1 MSRQVSEMGGRKSVE
16 AEIDLVRPLSAS
28 AAPEMFQMQR
38 ALLKCEQLEKCI
50 KERDALTLDYYSK
63 LFNIYMAFKVD
74 TQTNPNFPISL
85 VLLNVSCCFY

>member
-1 MSRQVSEMGGRKSVE
+1 MGRQVSEMGGRKSVE

-38 ALLKCEQLEKCI
+38 ALLKCEQLEKCL

-74 TQTNPNFPISL
+74 TRQNLNFASISL
-85 VLLNVSCCFY
+85 VLNLGCFY